1 MELRILEKSDING
14 LYWGKNYY
22 VQTGQESFT
31 LVANPGPLI
40 SDMIYFSIDSTDHF
54 TIQVGQIDR
63 FTFFGDP
70 EQEITGL
77 FVDCRKG
84 SPTLH
89 KKVELKFKPD
99 PRKHLYIERGIA
111 KMFTNM
117 KNITVR
123 SEPIWFSTNVNTEYN
138 IGNDRLIVPRDTELE
153 NFPIVQINELP
164 LPNRA
169 LQVILEREQQ
179 ILRENKEYQQSFDLY
194 MGGSRSRVTI
204 KKRKLTFIERW

>member
-1 MELRILEKSDING
+1 MELKIMDSSDING
-14 LYWGKNYY
+14 VFWCKNYY

-31 LVANPGPLI
+31 LVANSGPLI
-40 SDMIYFSIDSTDHF
+40 SDMIYFSINSTDHF
-54 TIQVGQIDR
+54 IIQVGQIDR

-70 EQEITGL
+70 NQEITGL

-99 PRKHLYIERGIA
+99 PTKHLYIERGIA
-111 KMFTNM
+111 KLFTNI

-123 SEPIWFSTNVNTEYN
+123 SEPIWFSTNVNTEYS
-138 IGNDRLIVPRDTELE
+138 IGNDRLIVPSDTELE

-164 LPNRA
+164 LPNRT
-169 LQVILEREQQ
+169 LQVILQREQR
-179 ILRENKEYQQSFDLY
+179 ILREGGEYKQSFDLY
-194 MGGSRSRVTI
+194 MEGVKNRITI
-204 KKRKLTFIERW
+204 KKRS

>member
-1 MELRILEKSDING
+1 METMVLEKTFING
-14 LYWGKNYY
+14 VFWVKNYY

-40 SDMIYFSIDSTDHF
+40 SDMIYFVVDSTNHF

-70 EQEITGL
+70 EQEIMGL

-117 KNITVR
+117 KNITIR
-123 SEPIWFSTNVNTEYN
+123 SEPIWFSTNVNIEYN
-138 IGNDRLIVPRDTELE
+138 IGNDSLIVPMDTELGD
-153 NFPIVQINELP
+153 FPVVQINELP
-164 LPNRA
+164 LPNRV
-169 LQVILEREQQ
+169 LKVILEREQQ
-179 ILRENKEYQQSFDLY
+179 ILRQNKEFQQSFDLY
-194 MGGSRSRVTI
+194 MGGSRSRITI
-204 KKRKLTFIERW
+204 KKRN